1 MKKILLVLMIAI
13 CTVFSVGCGST
24 RTYKTITF
32 DEYKSKIDNKETFI
46 LFIGSETCSHCTE
59 FKGTINRVLS
69 EYDVEIN
76 YIDISSF
83 TVEQR
88 DKFNAMVKF
97 TGTPTTVFYE
107 NGVEEH
113 PSYNRING
121 SRSYSE
127 VIKALKNN
135 GYIKED

>member
-1 MKKILLVLMIAI
+1 MKKILLTLLVAI
-13 CTVFSVGCGST
+13 CAVFSVGCGS

-32 DEYKSKIDNKETFI
+32 DEYKQKIDNKESFI
-46 LFIGSETCSHCTE
+46 LFIGSETCSHCSD
-59 FKGTINRVLS
+59 FKKTINKVL
-69 EYDVEIN
+69 EKYDVEIN

-83 TVEQR
+83 SGEESL
-88 DKFNAMVKF
+88 KFNSMVKY

-113 PSYNRING
+113 ASYNRING
-121 SRSYSE
+121 ARSYSE
-127 VIKALKNN
+127 VVKALKNN

>member
-1 MKKILLVLMIAI
+1 MKKILMIFAALLCI
-13 CTVFSVGCGST
+13 FVSTGCGT

-32 DEYKSKIDNKETFI
+32 DEYKSKIDNKESFI

-59 FKGTINRVLS
+59 FKKTINEVLK
-69 EYDVEIN
+69 EYNVEIN
-76 YIDISSF
+76 YIDISKF
-83 TVEQR
+83 TVTESE
-88 DKFNAMVKF
+88 KFNAMVKF

-113 PSYNRING
+113 PSYNRISG

-127 VIKALKNN
+127 VVKALKKN